1 MEEKTV
7 HIPSISCGHC
17 IMTIQRE
24 VGDLEGVEAVE
35 GDPMNKKV
43 TVTWDNPAT
52 WDKISATLKE
62 IGYPAEQ

>member
-1 MEEKTV
+1 MEERTV
-7 HIPSISCGHC
+7 DIPSISCGHC

-35 GDPMNKKV
+35 GDPMNKEV

-52 WDKISATLKE
+52 WDIISATLKE
-62 IGYPAEQ
+62 VGYPAVQ